1 MESVILVVVLAVF
14 TPGISAQFNDS
25 YYLIEVNRETIQCKM
40 CPPGAYWIQH
50 CSKDGGQAICMDCP
64 YDRFSE
70 DYNRALYCK
79 RCTKCKGNDKESGE
93 VVAEACTRFHDTKCE
108 CKLGYWREKGIV
120 GDCREVSPCKPG
132 YGVKKMA
139 HFLDSVNPNYNS
151 YYTIDES
158 LGHFNVLKCCK
169 GDTAIMIRNNIGCK
183 ISKISTIEYQR
194 SRLFLTKVP
203 TYLFCIYMPSC
214 SDIELFKETLKDVC
228 ALFNFYSRM
237 GNVILAGDFNAHIN
251 SQLSPKSSTPK
262 SRISTEFIAKTP
274 PLRR

>member
-108 CKLGYWREKGIV
+108 CKLGYWREERIV
-120 GDCREVSPCKPG
+120 GYCREVSPCKPS

-139 HFLDSVNPNYNS
+139 NSHNDTTCERCVNGKTFSNISSEVTPCQNCSVCPEGWVQKLS
-151 YYTIDES
+151 CHETEDTVCIPKDEEED
-158 LGHFNVLKCCK
+158 V
-169 GDTAIMIRNNIGCK
+169 
-183 ISKISTIEYQR
+183 
-194 SRLFLTKVP
+194 KVGLYVGV
-203 TYLFCIYMPSC
+203 T
-214 SDIELFKETLKDVC
+214 VC
-228 ALFNFYSRM
+228 
-237 GNVILAGDFNAHIN
+237 ILAISVIIIVIFICRKKTTMENIRRRDKHDGEEQANP
-251 SQLSPKSSTPK
+251 SQRCPVDSPLMYS
-262 SRISTEFIAKTP
+262 
-274 PLRR
+274 